1 MKKSILVAA
10 LTALLAAAPAI
21 PASAADA
28 MVPATQTSRKSAKKK
43 PAAGPKLVYDETV
56 APLADGAKSADLI
69 FFELSGP
76 VKSCEMTD
84 YRQAKSTVGFDRK
97 GSWDQTYNDKKV
109 NVVRDSNGHMTRLT
123 GGSAIDGKYYWEDDE
138 KYSWAEDN
146 ANINDRDSNDFSYN
160 ADGSMKTRAKDTKDG
175 RYYFRFSDYVFD
187 SHGNWTS
194 RKVAVSKS
202 NATPET
208 YTETRVITYYE

>member
-97 GSWDQTYNDKKV
+97 GSWDQTYNDKK
-109 NVVRDSNGHMTRLT
+109 S
-123 GGSAIDGKYYWEDDE
+123 
-138 KYSWAEDN
+138 
-146 ANINDRDSNDFSYN
+146 
-160 ADGSMKTRAKDTKDG
+160 
-175 RYYFRFSDYVFD
+175 
-187 SHGNWTS
+187 TS
-194 RKVAVSKS
+194 C
-202 NATPET
+202 ATPT
-208 YTETRVITYYE
+208 AT